1 MIDYGTVSILMGTYN
16 GEAYIERQ
24 LESIRAQTYYNW
36 VLYISDDGST
46 DRTLDIVQAFAS
58 SFPAGKVNLMRG
70 PGKGF
75 AANFLSLL
83 RNSGINTPYY
93 AFGDQDDIWLDDK
106 LEVSVRYVNDLEG
119 KGNKFVLYGGRT
131 ILIDNNMN
139 QIGSSPLFQRKLAF
153 NNALIQSFA
162 GGNTMLF
169 NRALKKIVEQLPV
182 EVEIVSHD
190 WFLYIL
196 CSAVEGSVYYDKVA
210 RILYRQ
216 HDGNLVGSNNSLSSK
231 FIRLK
236 KLFEGD
242 FKKWLAKNEGFLSF
256 YENDLT
262 DHNKHILKKF
272 RKCGSGNLF
281 GRLNGFITARLYRQ
295 SVIETAI
302 FMLMS
307 ALNKLK

>member
-1 MIDYGTVSILMGTYN
+1 MIDYGTVSILIGTYN

-24 LESIRAQTYYNW
+24 LESIRSQTYYNW

-58 SFPAGKVNLMRG
+58 SFPAGKVNVITG

-83 RNSGINTPYY
+83 RNSQINTPYY

-106 LEVSVRYVNDLEG
+106 LEVSVRCVNDLEAA
-119 KGNKFVLYGGRT
+119 GNEVVLYGGRT
-131 ILIDNNMN
+131 VLIDNNMN
-139 QIGSSPLFQRKLAF
+139 EIGFSSLFKRKLAF
-153 NNALIQSFA
+153 NNALIQSFS

-169 NRALKKIVEQLPV
+169 NKGLKKLVEKLPA

-196 CSAVEGSVYYDKVA
+196 CSAVGGFVYYDKVA
-210 RILYRQ
+210 RVLYRQ
-216 HDGNLVGSNNSLSSK
+216 HAGNLVGSNNSLHSK
-231 FIRLK
+231 LIRLK
-236 KLFEGD
+236 KLFDGD
-242 FKKWLAKNEGFLSF
+242 FKKWLARNEGFLSF
-256 YENDLT
+256 YESEFTN
-262 DHNKHILKKF
+262 HNKHILKQF
-272 RKCGSGNLF
+272 RKCGSKSLF
-281 GRLNGFITARLYRQ
+281 ERLQGFITARLYRQ
-295 SVIETAI
+295 YFIETTI